1 MLIINKMN
9 NSIAQIRKT
18 WFEIRIFIS
27 LSIVIII
34 SILSFLLFKNDP
46 STIEIAGRSLGFTS
60 QLSIR
65 YGYFVVAFLVI
76 IASLIRMWAGSIL
89 TSRTVMTFKIQNN
102 KLAISGPY
110 NLVRNPI
117 YFADLIAF
125 TGLSLCLR
133 PVGLLIPVLIYV
145 HYVQLITYEEERL
158 ISKFGSTYA
167 GYIRTVPS
175 LFPGL
180 KQFEQLFKVPLN
192 FNLTFDGFRHNAQ
205 YILFIPGLIIAS
217 STGKFIHAVLIGLPA
232 VIDWAVIHTIIGVS
246 KEPGPKGNTLPFNTK
261 LIRSKVFRD
270 ILYSQCWEDPEMDRL
285 AFDIRPGDTLFTIT
299 SGGCNALA
307 FLIDDPES
315 VICLDMNRFQNYLLS
330 MKIGA
335 FKTLTYYETLEF
347 LGIRPSGNRWKM
359 YKKIRSELTVAEQ
372 LYWDNKKTDI
382 DHGII
387 HCGKYERY
395 MHLLK
400 RVFRILIGKKIISEL
415 FNSSCLEDQ
424 QILFNTKWNNFRWRL
439 FCRIFLS
446 RILASI
452 FFDKAFYKYLEPS
465 FSFDKYYRKA
475 VKRAITQF
483 PAKENYFLAYILLG
497 NYLDNNLPPY
507 LKKENYEIIKARV
520 NRIKTVTCS
529 CQEYFRSQPV
539 EMISKFNFTNI
550 FEWMSTEE
558 FTLFLLETLRIAK
571 NGAVITYRN
580 HLVTRSR
587 PEIFKD
593 QIIPD
598 IKLSDQLLKKDRS
611 FIYKAYVV
619 ERIKKNICHL

>member
-1 MLIINKMN
+1 
-9 NSIAQIRKT
+9 
-18 WFEIRIFIS
+18 
-27 LSIVIII
+27 
-34 SILSFLLFKNDP
+34 
-46 STIEIAGRSLGFTS
+46 
-60 QLSIR
+60 
-65 YGYFVVAFLVI
+65 
-76 IASLIRMWAGSIL
+76 
-89 TSRTVMTFKIQNN
+89 
-102 KLAISGPY
+102 
-110 NLVRNPI
+110 
-117 YFADLIAF
+117 
-125 TGLSLCLR
+125 
-133 PVGLLIPVLIYV
+133 
-145 HYVQLITYEEERL
+145 
-158 ISKFGSTYA
+158 
-167 GYIRTVPS
+167 
-175 LFPGL
+175 
-180 KQFEQLFKVPLN
+180 
-192 FNLTFDGFRHNAQ
+192 
-205 YILFIPGLIIAS
+205 
-217 STGKFIHAVLIGLPA
+217 
-232 VIDWAVIHTIIGVS
+232 
-246 KEPGPKGNTLPFNTK
+246 
-261 LIRSKVFRD
+261 
-270 ILYSQCWEDPEMDRL
+270 
-285 AFDIRPGDTLFTIT
+285 
-299 SGGCNALA
+299 
-307 FLIDDPES
+307 
-315 VICLDMNRFQNYLLS
+315 
-330 MKIGA
+330 
-335 FKTLTYYETLEF
+335 
-347 LGIRPSGNRWKM
+347 
-359 YKKIRSELTVAEQ
+359 
-372 LYWDNKKTDI
+372 
-382 DHGII
+382 
-387 HCGKYERY
+387 

-483 PAKENYFLAYILLG
+483 PAKQNYFLAYILLG

-598 IKLSDQLLKKDRS
+598 IKLSDELLKKDRS

>member
-1 MLIINKMN
+1 MN
-9 NSIAQIRKT
+9 NSIRQVRKT

-27 LSIVIII
+27 LSIVILI

-46 STIEIAGRSLGFTS
+46 STIEIAGKSLGFTS
-60 QLSIR
+60 QVSIL
-65 YGYFVVAFLVI
+65 YGYIFVGILVM

-89 TSRTVMTFKIQNN
+89 TSGTVMAFKIQNS
-102 KLAISGPY
+102 KLSISGPY

-133 PVGLLIPVLIYV
+133 PVGLLIPVLICL
-145 HYVQLITYEEERL
+145 HYYQLIAYEEERL
-158 ISKFGSTYA
+158 ISKFGRTY
-167 GYIRTVPS
+167 GEYVRTVPS
-175 LFPGL
+175 LFPGI
-180 KQFEQLFKVPLN
+180 KQIKRLFKAPVN
-192 FNLTFDGFRHNAQ
+192 FDLTYDGFRHNAQ
-205 YILFIPGLIIAS
+205 YILFVPGLIVAAH
-217 STGKFIHAVLIGLPA
+217 TGKFIHAVLIGLPA

-246 KEPGPKGNTLPFNTK
+246 KESVPKGIALHHNKK

-270 ILYSQCWEDPEMDRL
+270 ILYSQCWEDPEMDRT
-285 AFDIRPGDTLFTIT
+285 AFNIKPGDTLFTIT

-315 VICLDMNRFQNYLLS
+315 VTCLDMNPFQNYLLS
-330 MKIGA
+330 LKIGA
-335 FKTLTYYETLEF
+335 FKTLSYNETLQF
-347 LGIRPSGNRWKM
+347 FGIQPSGNRWKM
-359 YKKIRSELTVAEQ
+359 YKKLRPELTEEEQ
-372 LYWDNKKTDI
+372 LYWDHKKTDI
-382 DHGII
+382 DRGII

-400 RVFRILIGKKIISEL
+400 RLFRIIVGGKIIDAL
-415 FNSSCLEDQ
+415 FNSSCLEEQ
-424 QILFNTKWNNFRWRL
+424 QILFETKWNNFRWKL

-452 FFDKAFYKYLEPS
+452 YFDKAFYKYIDPS
-465 FSFDKYYRKA
+465 FSFDKYYRHA
-475 VKRAITQF
+475 VKRVITQL

-497 NYLDNNLPPY
+497 NYLENNLPSY

-539 EMISKFNFTNI
+539 ETISKFNFTNI

-571 NGAVITYRN
+571 NDAVITYRN
-580 HLVTRSR
+580 HLVTRRR

-598 IKLSDQLLKKDRS
+598 IKLSDELHNKDRS

-619 ERIKKNICHL
+619 ERIKKNICHS